1 MIRQCF
7 SRLSSISLPY
17 TLFAVVFSL
26 LITVGAH
33 PVAAADGDLDT
44 SFDSDGKVTTE
55 VGSTNDYAG
64 SVTIQSDGKIVAA
77 GYSNNGSNDD
87 FALVRYNTDGSL
99 DASFDGDGKVTT
111 AIGSGTDQAFS
122 VAIQSDGKIVAAG
135 YSNNGSNW
143 DFALVR
149 YAGTPPAPP
158 AAPTPVPTL
167 PLFGLGILVS
177 LLGFFGLRKLRQ

>member
-7 SRLSSISLPY
+7 SRLSSISLLY

-26 LITVGAH
+26 LITVAAH
-33 PVAAADGDLDT
+33 PVAAAAGDLDT

-55 VGSTNDYAG
+55 VGSTDDFAR
-64 SVTIQSDGKIVAA
+64 SVAIQSDGKIVAA
-77 GYSNNGSNDD
+77 GFSSNGSDWD

-99 DASFDGDGKVTT
+99 DTSFDTDGKVTT
-111 AIGSGTDQAFS
+111 AIGSGDDAANS

-135 YSNNGSNW
+135 TISNGNDR
-143 DFALVR
+143 DFALVL
-149 YAGTPPAPP
+149 YAGTPPTPP
-158 AAPTPVPTL
+158 SAPTPVPTL

-177 LLGFFGLRKLRQ
+177 LLGLFGLRKLRQ

>member
-1 MIRQCF
+1 MTRSVIGITA
-7 SRLSSISLPY
+7 LIN
-17 TLFAVVFSL
+17 L
-26 LITVGAH
+26 LMAC
-33 PVAAADGDLDT
+33 PVAAAAGDLDT

-55 VGSTNDYAG
+55 VGSTND
-64 SVTIQSDGKIVAA
+64 
-77 GYSNNGSNDD
+77 
-87 FALVRYNTDGSL
+87 FAR
-99 DASFDGDGKVTT
+99 
-111 AIGSGTDQAFS
+111 S

-135 YSNNGSNW
+135 VSYNGNDDVFALVRYNTDGSLDTSFDTDGKVTTDFGSANDFARSVTIQSDGKIVVAGYSDDGSND

>member
-7 SRLSSISLPY
+7 LRLSSISLLY

-26 LITVGAH
+26 LITVAAH
-33 PVAAADGDLDT
+33 PVAAAAGDLDT
-44 SFDSDGKVTTE
+44 SFDSDGKVTTDF
-55 VGSTNDYAG
+55 GSAN
-64 SVTIQSDGKIVAA
+64 
-77 GYSNNGSNDD
+77 D
-87 FALVRYNTDGSL
+87 FAR
-99 DASFDGDGKVTT
+99 
-111 AIGSGTDQAFS
+111 S

-135 YSNNGSNW
+135 NSSNGYNS

-158 AAPTPVPTL
+158 SAPTPVPTL